1 VRCTNTAAE
10 YNNTKKQLR
19 EPLPHPVN
27 LDAAYKALPP
37 CVSNFDT
44 VPAQSFCAE
53 ISKNLESFRR
63 FGWRSY
69 FRFLRKISMTFEALG
84 LNPSILAALTEAG
97 YTAPTPVQ
105 QQAVPAAIEGKDLLV
120 SSQTGSG
127 KTAAFMLPS
136 LHRLAALDAG
146 QQGRTPNQE
155 KQAAQA
161 RGERPRFRPA
171 QPKMLVLTP
180 TRELA
185 LQVTTNTAKYSINLR
200 RIKAVSIL
208 GGMPYPKQMQLLAK
222 NPEILVATPGRL
234 IDHMESGKIDFSQ
247 LEILVLDEADRMLD
261 MGFIDDIEKI
271 VAATPASRQT
281 MLFSATLDGVV
292 GNMARRITK
301 DPLVIQVSSTTSRHE
316 NIAQV
321 VHFVDDLSH
330 KNRLLD
336 HLLRDEAMD
345 QAVVFTATKRDA
357 DTIADRLNIAG
368 FSAAALHGD
377 MHQGARN
384 RTLDGLRRGNVKV
397 LVATDVAARGIDV
410 PSITHVFNYDLPKF
424 PEDYVHR
431 IGRTG
436 RAGRNG
442 QAVSLVNHAE
452 NMHVRRIER
461 FTKQTIPVEVVE
473 GFEPKRSAP
482 PRSAA
487 RPGWKPGDGRN
498 AKPGQRSFSKP
509 RSEGGHYRSEGA
521 PFRAEGTEGRPF
533 RSEGNFRKEG
543 GGYRNDSPG
552 YRTERT
558 DSGFRKEGANAR
570 ERGES
575 NFRSREGSSYNKG
588 PRSDAPRRPWGER

>member
-1 VRCTNTAAE
+1 
-10 YNNTKKQLR
+10 
-19 EPLPHPVN
+19 
-27 LDAAYKALPP
+27 
-37 CVSNFDT
+37 
-44 VPAQSFCAE
+44 
-53 ISKNLESFRR
+53 
-63 FGWRSY
+63 
-69 FRFLRKISMTFEALG
+69 MTFESLG
-84 LNPSILAALTEAG
+84 LHPAIIQALTDAG
-97 YTAPTPVQ
+97 YTEPTGVQ
-105 QQAVPAAIEGKDLLV
+105 SQSIPAAIEGRDLLV

-136 LHRLAALDAG
+136 LHKLASAEQVAVG
-146 QQGRTPNQE
+146 KTPNQE
-155 KQAAQA
+155 VQAARA
-161 RGERPRFRPA
+161 RGDRPRFKAA

-185 LQVTTNTAKYSINLR
+185 LQVTTATEKYSTGVR
-200 RIKAVSIL
+200 RIKAISIL

-271 VAATPASRQT
+271 VAATPEGRQT

-301 DPLVIQVSSTTSRHE
+301 NPMVIQIAGSSSKHE
-316 NIAQV
+316 NIVQR

-336 HLLRDEAMD
+336 HLLRDESLD

-384 RTLDGLRRGNVKV
+384 RTLDGMRRGQVKV

-410 PSITHVFNYDLPKF
+410 PTITHVFNYDLPKF

-442 QAVSLVNHAE
+442 LAISLVNHAE
-452 NMHVRRIER
+452 GMNVKRIER
-461 FTKQTIPVEVVE
+461 FTKQLIPVNVIE
-473 GFEPKRSAP
+473 GFEPKKTASTSRST
-482 PRSAA
+482 AA
-487 RPGWKPGDGRN
+487 RPGNWKPGDNRGG
-498 AKPGQRSFSKP
+498 AKPSGQRTFSKP
-509 RSEGGHYRSEGA
+509 GA
-521 PFRAEGTEGRPF
+521 PSSGA
-533 RSEGNFRKEG
+533 
-543 GGYRNDSPG
+543 GYKG
-552 YRTERT
+552 
-558 DSGFRKEGANAR
+558 
-570 ERGES
+570 S
-575 NFRSREGSSYNKG
+575 N
-588 PRSDAPRRPWGER
+588 PRSTDGARRSYGDR